1 MSYTNNDEPYEIKDW
16 KFNNSE
22 NVGMKFDVGKLR
34 YGLVP
39 HIAFK
44 GLAEVLTF
52 GAEKYAPNSWQTVQN
67 AKERYLDALY
77 RHIEAYRNGESKD
90 SESGISHLSHALA
103 NCAFLLHFEATENER

>member
-1 MSYTNNDEPYEIKDW
+1 MSE
-16 KFNNSE
+16 
-22 NVGMKFDVGKLR
+22 GMKFDGGKLR

-52 GAEKYAPNSWQTVQN
+52 GAEKYAPNSWQTVPN